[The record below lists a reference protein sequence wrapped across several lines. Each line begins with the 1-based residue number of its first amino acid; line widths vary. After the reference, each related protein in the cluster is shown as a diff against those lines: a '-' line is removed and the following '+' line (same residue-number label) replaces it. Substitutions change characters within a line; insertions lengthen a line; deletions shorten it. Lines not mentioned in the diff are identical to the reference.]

1 MAQSIAN
8 KTAIVTG
15 AGSGIGLAFTRLLL
29 SHNCNVLLADLTL
42 RPEALALVDQYSHPQ
57 QSGTARALFHST
69 DVSSWPSLTSM
80 FHAATTHFGEVS
92 IVCPCAGIAEPH
104 SSNFWYPPGSP
115 ESRDTEEGSRYALF
129 DVNLSHPVRLAQ
141 MAISHFLATGASKE
155 NPKSIVHIA
164 SVAAQIA
171 TPMFPMYVASK
182 HAVQAFVRCLA
193 DLEARNGVRVTAV
206 DPGIV
211 KTPMWTENPAINV
224 ALGEEDGW
232 VTAEEV
238 AQVMLACVRDEV
250 VGARFGSGD
259 GDAGG
264 EMIEIKGGSCLEVT
278 TGRVRDVP
286 LYGNVGPFAAGGKGA
301 RATKAQ
307 VLEDQVLGRLQSGWG
322 RF

>member
-1 MAQSIAN
+1 MSI
-8 KTAIVTG
+8 
-15 AGSGIGLAFTRLLL
+15 
-29 SHNCNVLLADLTL
+29 SHT
-42 RPEALALVDQYSHPQ
+42 
-57 QSGTARALFHST
+57 
-69 DVSSWPSLTSM
+69 PS
-80 FHAATTHFGEVS
+80 
-92 IVCPCAGIAEPH
+92 
-104 SSNFWYPPGSP
+104 GSP
-115 ESRDTEEGSRYALF
+115 RWQYRISSPQEQVRKTRRVSFTSRG
-129 DVNLSHPVRLAQ
+129 
-141 MAISHFLATGASKE
+141 
-155 NPKSIVHIA
+155 
-164 SVAAQIA
+164 VAAQIA

-322 RF
+322 EVLIARAQ